1 MLKGTSEVAV
11 TAHQLGDPSQQPG
24 RPGRGITFWVTAREA
39 FWIALEA
46 LRSHKLR
53 SFLTLLGVV
62 IATTTLIVVMSVVNG
77 MNLYIAEHIA
87 NLGTN
92 TFVLHQFQWAQ
103 GFDSFLNA
111 RRRNKP
117 IRVEDYEFLR
127 DNLQGYQQI
136 GAMAQLMP
144 NPPARYKGHV
154 IDEVSVNAMTPSF
167 ADIGREKVEKG
178 RYISDAD
185 YQHNARV
192 CVIGQDLVEK
202 LFPNVDPLDKE
213 VQLAGLP
220 FHVVGVTERVGSTFG
235 QSQDNFAIVPLSTF
249 RSIWMGRPELLVFIK
264 SPDSP
269 HMMELQDEVRALM
282 RTRRHVPY
290 REEDT
295 FGINASDT
303 LMSAWKNLTGTIFAV
318 TIGLVAVF
326 MVVGGIVIMNIMLA
340 SVTERT
346 HEIGIRKS
354 LGARRRDILWQFV
367 FESGM
372 MASMGGI
379 AGVLLSILIARIVNM
394 FFTAEVPLSAVA
406 VGVGLSAGV
415 GLFFGIYPAR
425 KAAQLEPIE
434 ALRSEN

>member
-1 MLKGTSEVAV
+1 MYRLPKSVRRKPQSV
-11 TAHQLGDPSQQPG
+11 TV
-24 RPGRGITFWVTAREA
+24 WVTAREA
-39 FWIALEA
+39 FWIAAEA

-103 GFDSFLNA
+103 GFDSYLKA
-111 RRRNKP
+111 RRRNQP
-117 IRVEDYEFLR
+117 IRQEDFEYLR
-127 DNLQGYQQI
+127 DNLTGYQRI
-136 GAMAQLMP
+136 AALA
-144 NPPARYKGHV
+144 NLTSSPPARYKSHV
-154 IDEVSVNAMTPSF
+154 IEEITLNGLTASF
-167 ADIGREKVEKG
+167 VDIGREKIQSG
-178 RYISDAD
+178 RYISESD

-202 LFPNVDPLDKE
+202 LFPSVDPLEKE
-213 VQLAGLP
+213 VSIGGLP
-220 FHVVGVTERVGSTFG
+220 FRVIGVAERVGSTFG
-235 QSQDNFAIVPLSTF
+235 QSQDNFAFVPLSTM
-249 RSIWMGRPELLVFIK
+249 RAIWLGRPELLVYIK
-264 SPDSP
+264 APDSS
-269 HMMELQDEVRALM
+269 HMIELEDEVRALM
-282 RTRRHVPY
+282 RARRHVPHN
-290 REEDT
+290 EEDT

-303 LMSAWKNLTGTIFAV
+303 LMSAWSNLTGTIFAV

-367 FESGM
+367 IEAGVMSGT
-372 MASMGGI
+372 GGI
-379 AGVLLSILIARIVNM
+379 AGVLLATAISRIVNI
-394 FFTAEVPLSAVA
+394 FFTAEVPWSAMMVGVMLSA
-406 VGVGLSAGV
+406 SV

-425 KAAQLEPIE
+425 KAAALEPIE
-434 ALRSEN
+434 ALRTEN

>member
-1 MLKGTSEVAV
+1 MITSGQQVLNPPQGPLPH
-11 TAHQLGDPSQQPG
+11 TARQYH
-24 RPGRGITFWVTAREA
+24 GITLWVTAREA

-117 IRVEDYEFLR
+117 IRLEDYEFLR
-127 DNLQGYQQI
+127 DNLQGYLQI
-136 GAMAQLMP
+136 GAMAVLSP
-144 NPPARYKGHV
+144 NPPARYQGRV
-154 IDEVSVNAMTPSF
+154 IDEIQLNAMTPSF
-167 ADIGREKVEKG
+167 SEIGREKVEKG
-178 RYISDAD
+178 RYLNDAD

-192 CVIGQDLVEK
+192 CVIGADLVDK
-202 LFPNVDPLDKE
+202 LFPNMDPLDKE
-213 VQLAGLP
+213 VQLGGLP
-220 FHVVGVTERVGSTFG
+220 FRVIGVTERVGSTFG
-235 QSQDNFAIVPLSTF
+235 QSEDNFAMIPLSTF
-249 RSIWMGRPELLVFIK
+249 RTIWMGRPELLVFIK
-264 SPDSP
+264 SPDGA
-269 HMMELQDEVRALM
+269 HMLELQDEVRALM
-282 RTRRHVPY
+282 RARRHVPY

-326 MVVGGIVIMNIMLA
+326 MVVGGVVIMNIMLA

-367 FESGM
+367 FEAGM
-372 MASMGGI
+372 MASMGGV
-379 AGVLLSILIARIVNM
+379 AGVGFSVVIARIVNM
-394 FFTAEVPLSAVA
+394 FFTAQVPFSAVL
-406 VGVGLSAGV
+406 VGVGLSTIV
-415 GLFFGIYPAR
+415 GLFFGIYPAT

>member
-1 MLKGTSEVAV
+1 MKERRGV
-11 TAHQLGDPSQQPG
+11 T
-24 RPGRGITFWVTAREA
+24 IWVTAREA

-62 IATTTLIVVMSVVNG
+62 IATTTLIVVMSIVNG

-117 IRVEDYEFLR
+117 IRIEEYEFLR

-136 GAMAQLMP
+136 GALANLNP
-144 NPPARYKGHV
+144 NPPARYKGRT
-154 IDEVSVNAMTPSF
+154 IDEITVNAVTASF
-167 ADIGREKVEKG
+167 ADIGREKVESG
-178 RYISDAD
+178 RYISDTD

-213 VQLAGLP
+213 VLLGGLP
-220 FHVVGVTERVGSTFG
+220 FRVVGVTEKVGSTFG
-235 QSQDNFAIVPLSTF
+235 QSEDNFALVPLTTF
-249 RSIWMGRPELLVFIK
+249 RSIWMSRPELLVYVK
-264 SPDSP
+264 SPDGG
-269 HMMELQDEVRALM
+269 HMAELQDEVRALM
-282 RTRRHVPY
+282 RTHRHVPY
-290 REEDT
+290 REDDT

-379 AGVLLSILIARIVNM
+379 AGVVFAVLIARVVNA
-394 FFTAEVPLSAVA
+394 FFTAEIPLTAVA
-406 VGVGLSAGV
+406 VGVTLSAAV